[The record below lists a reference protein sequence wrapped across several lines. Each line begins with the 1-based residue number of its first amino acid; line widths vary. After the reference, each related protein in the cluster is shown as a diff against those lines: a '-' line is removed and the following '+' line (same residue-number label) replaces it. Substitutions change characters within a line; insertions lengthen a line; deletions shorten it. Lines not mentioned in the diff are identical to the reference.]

1 MDTVKS
7 SDGTAIAFERTGSGP
22 PLILVDAA
30 GHYRAFSSFDGLV
43 GRLAAAF
50 TVYHYD
56 RRGRGDSGDTGSYA
70 VAREV
75 DDLAALVVHAGDPVF
90 LYGYS
95 SGALLAIHAA
105 ASGLPVARM
114 ALLEPP
120 IETHANGGTEDG
132 GDGGVDDRTDRS
144 RDSGGYDGADDGADD
159 GGRDGGAEQAAFTA
173 RLAELVAAGR
183 RDAAVEH
190 FMSGIGVPAD
200 VLDRMRSGPQ
210 WTAMVAVAH
219 TLVYDGVLS
228 GETSPATLAAVRV
241 PTLVLSSESSG
252 EDLTAMAA
260 AAAAAMPHGVHR
272 AVPGDW
278 HGVADDVLAEVLTG
292 YFAS

>member
-1 MDTVKS
+1 VDTVKS
-7 SDGTAIAFERTGSGP
+7 SDGTAIAFERAGSGP

-56 RRGRGDSGDTGSYA
+56 RRGRGDSGDTDSYA

-75 DDLAALVVHAGDPVF
+75 DDLAALIVHAGGGPAF

-95 SGALLAIHAA
+95 SGALVAIHAA
-105 ASGLPVARM
+105 ASGLPVARI

-120 IETHANGGTEDG
+120 IETGGG
-132 GDGGVDDRTDRS
+132 
-144 RDSGGYDGADDGADD
+144 
-159 GGRDGGAEQAAFTA
+159 GGAEQAAFTA

-200 VLDRMRSGPQ
+200 IVDQMRDSPQ

-219 TLVYDGVLS
+219 TLVYDGILS
-228 GETSPATLAAVRV
+228 GQTSPATLAAVPV
-241 PTLVLSSESSG
+241 PALVLSSGSSDDG
-252 EDLTAMAA
+252 LTAMAA
-260 AAAAAMPHGVHR
+260 AAAATMPHGVHR
-272 AVPGDW
+272 VVPGDW
-278 HGVADDVLAEVLTG
+278 HGVADDVLAAELAD